1 MTGGVV
7 VTTSCLTVQLPS
19 VILTGRVR
27 VVEILM
33 GVVVD
38 LKSSVCVRTV

>member
-1 MTGGVV
+1 MTESVAD
-7 VTTSCLTVQLPS
+7 TTPCLTVHLPS

-27 VVEILM
+27 VVEILV

-38 LKSSVCVRTV
+38 LKSCVCVRTV